1 MTVPKEIRDAIRER
15 LWQTADHLQWD
26 SLTQSEKARHYQQWT
41 DSDIGRTLAAHMDAR
56 SVRVYIKDTLLK
68 GFSREKLNLHEG
80 QVLRVLQRHR
90 QDVTESFIKPHGF
103 RFSDGAFV
111 AWGRADDWKSLLGAL
126 FERSY
131 GTRGTTLTVFLFRAS
146 PRYVRPS
153 TRELVEA
160 AARRL
165 GVATCIWFD

>member
-1 MTVPKEIRDAIRER
+1 MTVPREIRDAIRER
-15 LWQTADHLQWD
+15 LWQTADRLQWD

-68 GFSREKLNLHEG
+68 GFSRQKLNLHEG

-90 QDVTESFIKPHGF
+90 QDVAETFIKPHGF
-103 RFSDGAFV
+103 RFTDGAFV

-131 GTRGTTLTVFLFRAS
+131 GTRGTELTAFLFRAA

-160 AARRL
+160 AAHCL
-165 GVATCIWFD
+165 GVTKCVWFD